1 MIAVTEQAG
10 REPAHYGRRQAIT
23 VVAGTWLVLGIF
35 IDGWAHFNRPGL
47 ETFFTPWHGV
57 LYSGATALFGWLLL
71 PTAGVS
77 HRDRAWALAAAAI
90 FTAGGLGDLL
100 WHSVFG
106 IETGLSALVSPTHL
120 LLLLGGLIGVTA
132 PVRERHDQRPD
143 GFKATFPVLGAVTLA
158 AALAAFFL
166 LYVSPFATD
175 APAVALTAI
184 PEGTPGHE
192 EAEAPAVTGL
202 AGYLVSTVLVV
213 LPLLLLR
220 VRGVL
225 PFGAVTVL
233 VTTIA
238 LLSSGVAEFGQPAA
252 PAAALVA
259 GLVADSI
266 VRAGRVLA
274 ESVQFLLVG
283 AVVPLT
289 LWTAQLGALALTTGV
304 RWPAEL
310 VVGVVVL
317 SVMLGTALGLGASAR
332 SAAATAPI
340 AARATAERV
349 SSDRARARSAGQ
361 DGSQPEP

>member
-1 MIAVTEQAG
+1 MIAVTEQRGHQSAG
-10 REPAHYGRRQAIT
+10 YGRRQAVT
-23 VVAGTWLVLGIF
+23 LMAGTWLVLGIF

-57 LYSGATALFGWLLL
+57 LYSGAAALFGWLLV

-77 HRDRAWALAAAAI
+77 RQDRVWAMAAAAI

-132 PVRERHDQRPD
+132 PVRERPAERPD
-143 GFKATFPVLGAVTLA
+143 GVRATIPVLGAVTLA
-158 AALAAFFL
+158 AALAGFFL

-175 APAVALTAI
+175 APTMALSTI
-184 PEGTPGHE
+184 PEGAPGHQ

-202 AGYLVSTVLVV
+202 AGYLVSTVLLV

-220 VRGVL
+220 VRGLL

-238 LLSSGVAEFGQPAA
+238 LLSSGVAQFDQPAA

-266 VRAGRVLA
+266 MRAGRVLA
-274 ESVQFLLVG
+274 EPVQLLLIG

-289 LWTAQLGALALTTGV
+289 LWTAQLGALALTTGI

-317 SVMLGTALGLGASAR
+317 SVMLGTALGLVASAR
-332 SAAATAPI
+332 SADGTAPVTTG
-340 AARATAERV
+340 AA
-349 SSDRARARSAGQ
+349 AGT
-361 DGSQPEP
+361 S

>member
-1 MIAVTEQAG
+1 MAISTGGA
-10 REPAHYGRRQAIT
+10 EPEARHSNRRQAMTI
-23 VVAGTWLVLGIF
+23 VAGAWLVLGIF

-57 LYSGATALFGWLLL
+57 LYSGAAALFGWLLL
-71 PTAGVS
+71 PTAGVTR
-77 HRDRAWALAAAAI
+77 RDRVWAMAAAAI
-90 FTAGGLGDLL
+90 FTTGALGDLL

-132 PVRERHDQRPD
+132 PVRERRDEPLNGLRAAAPN
-143 GFKATFPVLGAVTLA
+143 LGAVTLA
-158 AALAAFFL
+158 AALAGFFL

-175 APAVALTAI
+175 APTLALTAI
-184 PEGTPGHE
+184 PEGAPGHE

-213 LPLLLLR
+213 LPLLVLR
-220 VRGVL
+220 RRGML

-233 VTTIA
+233 VTSVA
-238 LLSSGVAEFGQPAA
+238 FLSSGVAEFDQPAA
-252 PAAALVA
+252 PAAALAAGVA
-259 GLVADSI
+259 ADLA
-266 VRAGRVLA
+266 VRAGQVLP
-274 ESVQFLLVG
+274 ESVQVLLLG

-310 VVGVVVL
+310 VAGVVVL
-317 SVMLGTALGLGASAR
+317 SVMLGTALGLVASAR
-332 SAAATAPI
+332 SVVEDAPVDNEGI
-340 AARATAERV
+340 AKT
-349 SSDRARARSAGQ
+349 
-361 DGSQPEP
+361 P

>member
-1 MIAVTEQAG
+1 MIAVTERRGHQPAG
-10 REPAHYGRRQAIT
+10 YGRRQAIT
-23 VVAGTWLVLGIF
+23 LMAGTWLVLGIF

-57 LYSGATALFGWLLL
+57 LYSGAAAVFGWLLL

-77 HRDRAWALAAAAI
+77 RRDRVWAMAAAAI
-90 FTAGGLGDLL
+90 FTAGGVGDLL

-106 IETGLSALVSPTHL
+106 VETGLSALVSPTHL

-132 PVRERHDQRPD
+132 PVREWREARPD
-143 GFKATFPVLGAVTLA
+143 GVKSTIAVLGAVTLA
-158 AALAAFFL
+158 AALASFFL

-175 APAVALTAI
+175 APTVALTTI
-184 PEGTPGHE
+184 PEGAPGHQ

-202 AGYLVSTVLVV
+202 AGYLVSTVLLV
-213 LPLLLLR
+213 LPLVALR
-220 VRGVL
+220 VRGLL

-238 LLSSGVAEFGQPAA
+238 LLSSGVAEFDQPAA

-259 GLVADSI
+259 GLAADSV
-266 VRAGRVLA
+266 VRAGRGLA
-274 ESVQFLLVG
+274 EPVQLLLIG

-317 SVMLGTALGLGASAR
+317 SVMLGTALGLVASAR
-332 SAAATAPI
+332 SAVGTAPVTTRAATG
-340 AARATAERV
+340 T
-349 SSDRARARSAGQ
+349 S
-361 DGSQPEP
+361 